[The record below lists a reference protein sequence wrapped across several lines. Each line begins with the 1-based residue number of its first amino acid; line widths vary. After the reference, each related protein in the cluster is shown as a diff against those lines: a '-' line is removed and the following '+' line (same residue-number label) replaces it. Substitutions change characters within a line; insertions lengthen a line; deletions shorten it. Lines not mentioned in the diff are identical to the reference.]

1 MTIDKGILIKNVYYM
16 LTYAFRQLR
25 ANNYEQVAGED
36 FEEIYD
42 LFAEI
47 LARGISCQLKQG
59 LHKSYVGHQDS
70 LTTLRGK
77 LDINGTM
84 RAAGSYN
91 VSMMCLLKTICLI
104 RF

>member
-1 MTIDKGILIKNVYYM
+1 M

-77 LDINGTM
+77 LDITA
-84 RAAGSYN
+84 RCVILLPAAGSYN